1 MKNELTTTKILD
13 VQSLKFGTEHDAG
26 YDMFIPK
33 ITTNFL
39 KLLLERN
46 ENIGIFSMTLVTG
59 EETTSH
65 ERQVA
70 FTKMMEIALEL
81 A

>member
-1 MKNELTTTKILD
+1 MIERILD
-13 VQSLKFGTEHDAG
+13 IVYPD
-26 YDMFIPK
+26 
-33 ITTNFL
+33 
-39 KLLLERN
+39 
-46 ENIGIFSMTLVTG
+46 NIYCICCGSIIDKGPLTG